1 MTDIIVDS
9 NLSRIGQMNEFTTD
23 EIKNEPML
31 FNCSGTWAY
40 ENGGPLTRN
49 FLDNLGGDLD
59 KYVVDSRVHMLM
71 PGWYPCIP
79 GWHHDDVP
87 RSLPNGQPNYID
99 PEYRSKHYIALVGAE
114 VSPTRVA
121 IGKTDLPLLTEN
133 VYANWN
139 DIVEEKIEHGALKEK
154 VFEDRVI
161 YLMDDQTLHTGQKA
175 QKNGWR
181 FFIRASFDTDRVDK
195 VTNEIRR
202 QVQVYLDA
210 PMAGW

>member
-1 MTDIIVDS
+1 MSTLIVDS
-9 NLSRIGQMNEFTTD
+9 NMSRIAKMREFATE

-31 FNCSGTWAY
+31 FNCDGQWAY
-40 ENGGPLTRN
+40 DNGGPLTRD
-49 FLDNLGGDLD
+49 FLDRLAEPLD
-59 KYVVDSRVHMLM
+59 QYVVDSRVHMLM

-79 GWHHDDVP
+79 GWHHDDIP
-87 RSLPNGQPNYID
+87 RSLPNGQPNYSN
-99 PEYRSKHYIALVGAE
+99 PEYRAKHYIALVGAD

-121 IGKTDLPLLTEN
+121 IGKTKLPLLSEN
-133 VYANWN
+133 VYATWN
-139 DIVEEKIEHGALKEK
+139 SIVEQKIADGVLKEK
-154 VFEDRVI
+154 LFEDRVI

-202 QVQVYLDA
+202 QVQVYLDE

>member
-1 MTDIIVDS
+1 MTDITVDS
-9 NLSRIGQMNEFTTD
+9 NLSRIGKMNEFTTD
-23 EIKNEPML
+23 EIKNEVML

-49 FLDNLGGDLD
+49 FLDNLGDDLD

-139 DIVEEKIEHGALKEK
+139 DIVEEKIEHGELKEK
-154 VFEDRVI
+154 VFEDRTI

>member
-71 PGWYPCIP
+71 PRWYPCIP
-79 GWHHDDVP
+79 GWHHDDAP
-87 RSLPNGQPNYID
+87 RSLSNGQPNYIN
-99 PEYRSKHYIALVGAE
+99 PEYRSKHYIALVGAY

-121 IGKTDLPLLTEN
+121 IGKINLPLLTES

-139 DIVEEKIEHGALKEK
+139 DIVEQQITDGVLKEK
-154 VFEDRVI
+154 LFEDRVI